1 MLPNIK
7 SLRMLLNR
15 RLKAA
20 VDELFGAVE
29 TTIAE
34 YQQELCRSK
43 EEKDRTVAEYQ
54 EKMSR
59 SEKENARLQRLLDV
73 VLKPKIKL
81 QRLEDLQQLTLSISE
96 EVSPEQ
102 QECSPGLGQEDPSQ
116 IKEEQEELW
125 VISQRREQLQAMD
138 YDTDYTDDSADTEAF
153 ISTARIKGDCNQNP
167 SQSSHLYQILTQREE
182 NTDRDELPST
192 TMQIEQ
198 IKTENVSNSD
208 SQPPS
213 AVNSDWSET
222 QSESGESVDWMES
235 EEPPLKSKRTQT
247 EVGPSFHA
255 CTKVRESTELS
266 HLKSPIPSNAVRHC
280 RICAKPFITMT
291 SLVIHAHRHRQL
303 SRCGICGRTFESVES
318 LKEHLHFHVAS
329 TGSLS
334 CYICGICFTEDEEV
348 LLEEHMRNHKLKL
361 YRCLGCKE
369 HFDTRQ
375 GLTLHMR
382 THTRTLDQY

>member
-43 EEKDRTVAEYQ
+43 EEKDRTIAEFQ

-59 SEKENARLQRLLDV
+59 SEEVNARLQRLLDV
-73 VLKPKIKL
+73 VLKPEIKL

-102 QECSPGLGQEDPSQ
+102 QDCSPGLGQEEPSQ
-116 IKEEQEELW
+116 SKVEQEELW
-125 VISQRREQLQAMD
+125 VISQGQEQLQAMD
-138 YDTDYTDDSADTEAF
+138 YDTDDTDDSADTEAC
-153 ISTARIKGDCNQNP
+153 ISTTRVKGDCNQNP
-167 SQSSHLYQILTQREE
+167 SQSSHLYQVLTQCEE

-208 SQPPS
+208 SQPPF
-213 AVNSDWSET
+213 AVNSDWSDT
-222 QSESGESVDWMES
+222 QIESGDSVDWIES
-235 EEPPLKSKRTQT
+235 EGPPLKSKRTQT
-247 EVGPSFHA
+247 EVGPRF
-255 CTKVRESTELS
+255 CTKVRESTKLS
-266 HLKSPIPSNAVRHC
+266 HLKSPIPGNAVRHC

-291 SLVIHAHRHRQL
+291 SLVIHAHRQL

-348 LLEEHMRNHKLKL
+348 LLEEHMSNHKL
-361 YRCLGCKE
+361 YRCLVCKE
-369 HFDTRQ
+369 RFRYSPGSDSHQDS
-375 GLTLHMR
+375 
-382 THTRTLDQY
+382 

>member
-1 MLPNIK
+1 
-7 SLRMLLNR
+7 MLLNR

-43 EEKDRTVAEYQ
+43 EEKDRTIAEYQ

-59 SEKENARLQRLLDV
+59 SEEENARLQRLLDV
-73 VLKPKIKL
+73 VLKPEVKL

-96 EVSPEQ
+96 KVSPEQ
-102 QECSPGLGQEDPSQ
+102 QDCSPGLGQEEPSQ
-116 IKEEQEELW
+116 IKVEQEELW
-125 VISQRREQLQAMD
+125 VISQGQEQLQAMD
-138 YDTDYTDDSADTEAF
+138 YDTDDTDDSADTEAF
-153 ISTARIKGDCNQNP
+153 ISTARVKGDCNQNP
-167 SQSSHLYQILTQREE
+167 SQSSHLYQVLTQREE

-198 IKTENVSNSD
+198 IKTENVSDSD

-213 AVNSDWSET
+213 ATGLKLRLRSE
-222 QSESGESVDWMES
+222 G
-235 EEPPLKSKRTQT
+235 PPPKSKRTQT
-247 EVGPSFHA
+247 EVGPRV
-255 CTKVRESTELS
+255 CTKVRESTMLS

-280 RICAKPFITMT
+280 RICAKPFITLT

-348 LLEEHMRNHKLKL
+348 LLEEHMSNHKL

-369 HFDTRQ
+369 RFRYSPGSDIA
-375 GLTLHMR
+375 
-382 THTRTLDQY
+382 